1 MSLKKL
7 CDVSKGKKGKIAGI
21 LKYKTE
27 CECMG
32 LYPDMQVEVLTID
45 PLKGPCVI
53 KTENDPRDI
62 VLKREIAAHINV
74 DTD

>member
-7 CDVSKGKKGKIAGI
+7 CDVSKGEKVKIADI

-32 LYPDMQVEVLTID
+32 LYPDMEVEVLT
-45 PLKGPCVI
+45 PNPEGPCVI
-53 KTENDPRDI
+53 KTENYRGDI
-62 VLKREIAAHINV
+62 VLKREIAAHIDINS
-74 DTD
+74 D